1 MKHVAII
8 GSQGLPAQYGGFE
21 TLVENIVGECRSPE
35 ALAYTVYCAARDY
48 TTKLD
53 TYKGARLKYIPLF
66 HANGIHSTPYD
77 ALSLCRCLRGYDDV
91 VALGV
96 SGGLFMPLFKLF
108 FKGKLIVNI
117 DGREHSRAKWGKF
130 AKFYLKLCERLAVGC
145 ADTVIADN
153 EGIQTYIAEEYRKP
167 SVLIAYGGD
176 HALRSVPEARQE
188 DILKQ
193 YGLCTKSYGLA
204 VCRIE
209 PENNCRIT
217 LEAFAQSG
225 RELVFVGNWQHS
237 AYGRELKEKYAAH
250 RNIHLL
256 ESVYDLDT
264 LYALR
269 RHACWYVHGHSA
281 GGTNPSLVEAMFF
294 GVPILAYDVVY
305 NRASTSDRAYY
316 YRDAA
321 DLQALLARTD
331 LDGTTMRQIAERH
344 YTWQAIVRKYEA
356 LY

>member
-21 TLVENIVGECRSPE
+21 TLVENIVGEHRSGDV
-35 ALAYTVYCAARDY
+35 AYTVYCAARDY
-48 TTKLD
+48 ATKLD
-53 TYKGARLKYIPLF
+53 TYKGARLKYIPFF

-77 ALSLCRCLRGYDDV
+77 GLSLCCCLRGYDAV

-108 FKGKLIVNI
+108 FRKKLIVNI

-130 AKFYLKLCERLAVGC
+130 AKSYLKMCERFAVCC

-153 EGIQTYIAEEYRKP
+153 KGIQEYIASEYHKP

-176 HALRSVPEARQE
+176 HALRSVSETRQQ

-193 YGLCTKSYGLA
+193 YGLSTKSYALA

-209 PENNCRIT
+209 PENNCHIA
-217 LEAFAQSG
+217 LDAFAQS
-225 RELVFVGNWQHS
+225 RHELVFVGNWENS
-237 AYGRELKEKYAAH
+237 AYGRGMKERYAAH
-250 RNIHLL
+250 ANIHMF
-256 ESVYDLDT
+256 ESIYDLDI
-264 LYALR
+264 LYTLR
-269 RHACWYVHGHSA
+269 RHAALYVHGHSA

-294 GVPILAYDVVY
+294 GIPILAYDVVY
-305 NRASTSDRAYY
+305 HRASTSDCAYY
-316 YRDAA
+316 YKNAA

-331 LDGTTMRQIAERH
+331 LDGSAMRAIAEKN
-344 YTWQAIVRKYEA
+344 YTWQAIARKYEA